1 MPLHAILRVLIVK
14 KINEKMTLDR
24 KVSRNEQL
32 MIEVLESSS
41 EPLNLNE
48 IVEEI
53 NKLDKNC
60 LTGKSPSKSLY
71 SIIYRREKRRSLN
84 NEEPMFIVNTRG
96 GAKYYSIK
104 KVN

>member
-1 MPLHAILRVLIVK
+1 
-14 KINEKMTLDR
+14 
-24 KVSRNEQL
+24 

-48 IVEEI
+48 IVEAI

-60 LTGKSPSKSLY
+60 LAGKSPSKSLY
-71 SIIYRREKRRSLN
+71 SIIYRREKRRLLN
-84 NEEPMFIVNTRG
+84 NEEPIFIVNARG